1 MALSFI
7 PCTALPQV
15 ALADDTVSGEATVFT
30 VYTTDSDG
38 SNQQVA
44 KAYTQAE
51 LEAPVDSSADAIDGQ
66 YVKGGSMGVWTSG
79 SYVTFADLLAN
90 AGAAWGAGGN
100 TKWGGTSEKPG
111 DVFVYEQLQGRQFL
125 PAAAVDKETGEI
137 TFFSDNPFTL
147 IHHFCVFLRISLLL
161 SCYVT
166 RQLYILPKKPIKRR
180 QGSITWKP

>member
-7 PCTALPQV
+7 PCMALPQV

-38 SNQQVA
+38 SNQRVV
-44 KAYTQAE
+44 KAYIQPE
-51 LEAPVDSSADAIDGQ
+51 FEALVDSSADAIAGQ
-66 YVKGGSMGVWTSG
+66 YVKGGPMGVWASD
-79 SYVTFADLLAN
+79 SYVTFADLLAD

-125 PAAAVDKETGEI
+125 PAAAVDKEQATLP
-137 TFFSDNPFTL
+137 FF
-147 IHHFCVFLRISLLL
+147 
-161 SCYVT
+161 
-166 RQLYILPKKPIKRR
+166 
-180 QGSITWKP
+180 